1 MTDTGKYD
9 HSDVTSDS
17 SSSAGALPNFDAS
30 AIKLTTIAPALGVP
44 NAAYGEPQP
53 DYLDYDQ
60 KGRGVVVT
68 MFANAGMSYLLGILG
83 GGLYGLKEG
92 LAHTPSTR
100 LKVKVNSVLNH
111 CGRHGSR
118 AGNVL
123 GVLSIVYS
131 LYEWQAETWEL
142 DSYTERVT
150 TVPASSAFAAMATGM
165 TYYSRAGPRVAGLA
179 GAIGLGAVG
188 VTYGAYSALG
198 IPYGHKGY
206 LFF

>member
-1 MTDTGKYD
+1 MTDTGRYD
-9 HSDVTSDS
+9 HSDVSTSDGGS
-17 SSSAGALPNFDAS
+17 NPPLPNFDAS
-30 AIKLTTIAPALGVP
+30 DIKLTTIAPALGVP
-44 NAAYGEPQP
+44 SASHESAP

-60 KGRGVVVT
+60 KGRGVMVT
-68 MFANAGMSYLLGILG
+68 MFANAGMSYLLGIVG
-83 GGLYGLKEG
+83 GGLYGLREG

-100 LKVKVNSVLNH
+100 FRVRLNSVLNH

-123 GVLSIVYS
+123 GVLSVMYS
-131 LYEWQAETWEL
+131 LYEWQADMWEL
-142 DSYTERVT
+142 EEYTGPVQ
-150 TVPASSAFAAMATGM
+150 PAAPAFAAMMTGA

-188 VTYGAYSALG
+188 VTYGVYRALG
-198 IPYGHKGY
+198 IPYGHRGY